1 MLLALMLFHPVGT
14 GISLIFSKG
23 YERMYLSSSFALE
36 SYLTLI
42 CSIYSG
48 VFTFQQA
55 FVYTVYSCLVYLGF
69 HIYQFVA
76 YCKDD
81 DFTLVPEK
89 NYISLAGYI
98 VYFFLS
104 AFFSIVNV
112 FIHLRSE
119 ISSFNNNYLGASTS
133 VKIRNFV
140 DRLLPKHVTRLVNTE
155 QLHGDEMENVT
166 LLFADIVGFTKYSS
180 GSQAQ

>member
-1 MLLALMLFHPVGT
+1 MHLIQLGLTLLSMSFYSILYSFSGGAVLLALMLFHPVGT

-69 HIYQFVA
+69 HIYQ
-76 YCKDD
+76 
-81 DFTLVPEK
+81 
-89 NYISLAGYI
+89 
-98 VYFFLS
+98 
-104 AFFSIVNV
+104 
-112 FIHLRSE
+112 LRT
-119 ISSFNNNYLGASTS
+119 TS
-133 VKIRNFV
+133 R
-140 DRLLPKHVTRLVNTE
+140 
-155 QLHGDEMENVT
+155 
-166 LLFADIVGFTKYSS
+166 
-180 GSQAQ
+180 SQATLCTSSYQPSSLSLTFSSISDQRSPPSTITTSELARV